1 MFKKSFL
8 SATMM
13 LTSLMGAGFM
23 LATSDVAAGT
33 VAKIE
38 KGKAILRA
46 GPATTYKV
54 TAVVPTGAKVQ
65 INGCL
70 ADKVWC
76 LLQHNET
83 VGWASANYFNV
94 DNIPVIS
101 FMQIKRKP
109 QPVIQKQIV
118 QEKQVISHPNN
129 TPTATVAEKKVQK
142 KDETSATINKKP
154 LDIKDIVPTGVKKT
168 DDRIILKP
176 SENTREIS
184 IKRVTAYNPLFP
196 DNVNFENAERNETR
210 YRVITYPTL

>member
-1 MFKKSFL
+1 MFKKNFL
-8 SATMM
+8 STTMM
-13 LTSLMGAGFM
+13 LTSLMGAGLIM
-23 LATSDVAAGT
+23 VTGDAAAGT

-54 TAVVPTGAKVQ
+54 TAIVPTGTKVQ

-70 ADKVWC
+70 ANKVWC
-76 LLQHNET
+76 LLQHNEM

-94 DNIPVIS
+94 HNVPIIS
-101 FMQIKRKP
+101 FIQMKEKLK
-109 QPVIQKQIV
+109 PVIQKQIV
-118 QEKQVISHPNN
+118 QEKKVVSHSKNV
-129 TPTATVAEKKVQK
+129 PTAPVAEKKMQK
-142 KDETSATINKKP
+142 KDETSVMVNKP
-154 LDIKDIVPTGVKKT
+154 TDIKDIVHTGVKKT

>member
-1 MFKKSFL
+1 MFKKNFL

-13 LTSLMGAGFM
+13 LTSLMGAGLM
-23 LATSDVAAGT
+23 MVTSDAAAGT

-54 TAVVPTGAKVQ
+54 TAIVPTGAKVQ

-70 ADKVWC
+70 ANKVWC
-76 LLQHNET
+76 LLQHNEM

-94 DNIPVIS
+94 HNVPVIS
-101 FMQIKRKP
+101 FIQVKGKSK
-109 QPVIQKQIV
+109 PVIQEQIV
-118 QEKQVISHPNN
+118 QEKKVVSHSKN
-129 TPTATVAEKKVQK
+129 TPIAPVVEKKAQK
-142 KDETSATINKKP
+142 KDETSVMVKKP
-154 LDIKDIVPTGVKKT
+154 TDIKDIVHTGVKKT

-210 YRVITYPTL
+210 YRIITYPTL